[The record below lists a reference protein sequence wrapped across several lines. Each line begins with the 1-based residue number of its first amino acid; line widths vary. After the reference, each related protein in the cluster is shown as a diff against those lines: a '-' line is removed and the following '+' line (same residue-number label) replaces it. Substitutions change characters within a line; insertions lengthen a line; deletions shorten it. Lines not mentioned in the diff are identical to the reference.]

1 MIELDAL
8 PGLPNEAAILKQVAS
23 SIPYDILGTVVAV
36 GSQIVTVEG
45 MRVPLGS
52 ICRIDST
59 NTSSTLAEVV
69 AIEGNQTRLAPLD
82 RSNGVST
89 GERVRFVTVTPTIP
103 VGPQLLGRAVDCEG
117 KPIDGGPPI
126 ASACSQPI
134 RSESTECLN
143 RERCLQALRT
153 GVRTIDAFHTLAQG
167 QRIGIFAGAGVGK
180 SSLLG
185 MLARGTAADVI
196 VAGLVG
202 ERGREVNDFLH
213 NELTPELRSRS
224 VTVVETSE
232 ASATRRVQAALSAT
246 AIAEYFRDQ
255 GLNVLLLM
263 DSVTRFAQA
272 QREIGLAAGE
282 PPTTRGYPPS
292 VFSALPQL
300 LERAGICENSKG
312 KRGSITGIYSVLVEG
327 DDPNEPI
334 SDALRGIL
342 DGHVLMSR
350 KPRRTW
356 ALSRPLK
363 LRRASVVCMPKFAP
377 MSTGGQLLSF
387 EACWRT
393 TCSTRIS
400 STLEPTK
407 KATTRGSTAPLPR
420 SQPSTP
426 SCNNAGTNPRIG
438 TPC

>member
-1 MIELDAL
+1 MLKQLATAL
-8 PGLPNEAAILKQVAS
+8 PHDLE
-23 SIPYDILGTVVAV
+23 GTVVAV
-36 GSQIVTVEG
+36 GSQIVTAEG
-45 MRVPLGS
+45 IRVPLGS
-52 ICRIDST
+52 ICRIQS
-59 NTSSTLAEVV
+59 NSCAATLAEVV

-82 RSNGVST
+82 RSHGVST
-89 GERVRFVTVTPTIP
+89 GEKVRFVTVTPTIP
-103 VGPQLLGRAVDCEG
+103 VSPQLLGRAVDCEG
-117 KPIDGGPPI
+117 KPIDGGSPI
-126 ASACSQPI
+126 ASAFCQPI
-134 RSESTECLN
+134 RAEPTQCLN
-143 RERCLQALRT
+143 RERCLQAIAT
-153 GVRTIDAFHTLAQG
+153 GVRSIDAFHTLAQG

-185 MLARGTAADVI
+185 MLARGTSADVV
-196 VAGLVG
+196 VAGLIG

-213 NELTPELRSRS
+213 HELTPELRSRS

-246 AIAEYFRDQ
+246 SIAEYFRDQ

-300 LERAGICENSKG
+300 LERAGINENKNG

-342 DGHVLMSR
+342 DGHILMSR
-350 KPRRTW
+350 NLAECGHFPAIEVTKSISRLHAQVCTEEHQRAAEIVRGMLADYLQHIDLIDIGAYQEGHNPRVDRAIAAKPSIDAFLQQRRN
-356 ALSRPLK
+356 
-363 LRRASVVCMPKFAP
+363 
-377 MSTGGQLLSF
+377 
-387 EACWRT
+387 
-393 TCSTRIS
+393 
-400 STLEPTK
+400 EPTSWETMLEGLTELAK
-407 KATTRGSTAPLPR
+407 
-420 SQPSTP
+420 
-426 SCNNAGTNPRIG
+426 
-438 TPC
+438 